1 MKSRIQTQTFQIRHR
16 GDIKKKTRRILKS
29 AKNGGG
35 RNVPDCLHVALVA
48 IPLHLGPPH
57 PGYYL
62 ARQP

>member
-16 GDIKKKTRRILKS
+16 GDIKKKTRRILNS

-35 RNVPDCLHVALVA
+35 SNVPDCLHVALVA